1 MPKRVLKSLYSRKS
15 KIAKRMAERRSQETA
30 KETAARQAQDRERIA
45 RRRAQE
51 TADETASRQARDRER
66 IARRRAQE
74 TAGETAATQK
84 GNLGRMTKRRVKE
97 LVAEIAA
104 RREQSREY
112 QAQRRVA
119 AAEWRPRMYFK
130 TANDYDPNHDYESES
145 AYDVGKR
152 SIECD
157 FCRTKRYPNEKAGLC
172 CDNGKVELQPLR
184 ESPPPLNVLLQ
195 GNIEES
201 KNFLTNIRKYN
212 NVFQMTSFGAGTIIT
227 EPGYQT
233 LGETSVEYEMSV
245 TDAVMEVLEIKVEPF
260 YDDEQNALLNMEL
273 MENEEKNITS
283 SSATVE
289 ALSLCKGASHA
300 VHRSVVPEEGQENN
314 CVEVTRKTENTLV
327 KVKTEPPGEL

>member
-74 TAGETAATQK
+74 TADETAARQARDRERK
-84 GNLGRMTKRRVKE
+84 ARRRAQE
-97 LVAEIAA
+97 TAEETAA
-104 RREQSREY
+104 RQARDRERIARRRAQEKADETAARQEGNRDREQ
-112 QAQRRVA
+112 
-119 AAEWRPRMYFK
+119 
-130 TANDYDPNHDYESES
+130 
-145 AYDVGKR
+145 
-152 SIECD
+152 
-157 FCRTKRYPNEKAGLC
+157 
-172 CDNGKVELQPLR
+172 
-184 ESPPPLNVLLQ
+184 PPPLNVLLQ
-195 GNIEES
+195 GNNDES
-201 KNFLTNIRKYN
+201 ISFLTNIRKYN
-212 NVFQMTSFGAGTIIT
+212 SVFQMSSFGAGTGIPD
-227 EPGYQT
+227 PGYKT